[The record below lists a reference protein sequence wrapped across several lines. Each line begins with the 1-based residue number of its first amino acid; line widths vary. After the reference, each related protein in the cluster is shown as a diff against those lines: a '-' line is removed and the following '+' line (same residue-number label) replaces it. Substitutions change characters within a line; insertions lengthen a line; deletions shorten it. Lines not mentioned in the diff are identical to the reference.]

1 LKPPGGRAAF
11 LFCQDGEWLRCQQR
25 SPWQERR
32 LPRDGAAANKPP
44 LRAPSTFG
52 GDLGLERPHASF
64 NNLLVKATSSKV
76 RAFVSA
82 GSMRL
87 ASVDPSQNNSF
98 RFYARC
104 GRFCM
109 ARAPIALST
118 TRMSAYVQYL
128 TEEHTVYGLTFQYW
142 MPLVVG
148 FFLLWIGLWEL
159 LDHS

>member
-1 LKPPGGRAAF
+1 
-11 LFCQDGEWLRCQQR
+11 
-25 SPWQERR
+25 
-32 LPRDGAAANKPP
+32 
-44 LRAPSTFG
+44 
-52 GDLGLERPHASF
+52 
-64 NNLLVKATSSKV
+64 
-76 RAFVSA
+76 
-82 GSMRL
+82 
-87 ASVDPSQNNSF
+87 
-98 RFYARC
+98 
-104 GRFCM
+104 M